1 MKKLIFYFRF
11 LINGLTGTN
20 SDDISDNFFTITGFG
35 KAVLSINT
43 SLLCKE
49 YPL

>member
-1 MKKLIFYFRF
+1 MKKIMFYFRF
-11 LINGLTGTN
+11 LINGLTGIAPDN
-20 SDDISDNFFTITGFG
+20 ILDNFFTITGFS

-43 SLLCKE
+43 SLLNKK

>member
-1 MKKLIFYFRF
+1 MKKLMFYFRF
-11 LINGLTGTN
+11 LINGLTGTAPDN
-20 SDDISDNFFTITGFG
+20 ISDNFFTITGFS

-43 SLLCKE
+43 SLRCKE

>member
-1 MKKLIFYFRF
+1 MKKLMFYFRF
-11 LINGLTGTN
+11 LINGLTETDPDN
-20 SDDISDNFFTITGFG
+20 ISDNGFTIYGFSE
-35 KAVLSINT
+35 AVLSINT